1 VRRFLPCFLPWLL
14 PAAFAAA
21 LAPPASGDFTL
32 FHTAGKAFLFDD
44 WSAAFADPAIQV
56 GPFQLALFGSL
67 GHAVG
72 YVVAPALA
80 LLVVTAARVVGVR
93 EPQLLTLV
101 GLVSILTGLTSSG
114 IDSGHPANALL
125 PLLWIVAAAQAR
137 RGKVVSAA
145 LVVGLG
151 AGVETWGI
159 LGITVLALAPRL
171 RTVVHGMS
179 LAVGVAAALYAPF
192 ILVGQFHMGDYVWL
206 VRSEAL
212 ISALIDPGT
221 PFGWPMRLVQGGCA
235 VGAGLLLARLGRH
248 SAHVM
253 WLVPL
258 VVVLVR
264 LLLDPL
270 GSGYYFVGIEAP
282 ALVGLALVSAWGI
295 RLRRLSRELLA

>member
-1 VRRFLPCFLPWLL
+1 VRRFVPWLV

-32 FHTAGKAFLFDD
+32 FHAAGQAFLFHD
-44 WSAAFADPAIQV
+44 WSGAFADPAIQV

-80 LLVVTAARVVGVR
+80 LLVVTAARIVGVR
-93 EPQLLTLV
+93 EPQVLMLV
-101 GLVSILTGLTSSG
+101 GLASIISGLTSSG

-145 LVVGLG
+145 LIVGLS

-171 RTVVHGMS
+171 RSVVHGIS
-179 LAVGVAAALYAPF
+179 LAVGVAAAVYAPF
-192 ILVGQFHMGDYVWL
+192 ILAGQFHMGGYEWV
-206 VRSEAL
+206 VRGDAL
-212 ISALIDPGT
+212 IAHVLAPGT
-221 PFGWPMRLVQGGCA
+221 PFGWPMRLLQGGCA
-235 VGAGLLLARLGRH
+235 LCAGLVLARLARH
-248 SAHVM
+248 SAHAM
-253 WLVPL
+253 WLVPF
-258 VVVLVR
+258 VVVFVR

-282 ALVGLALVSAWGI
+282 ALIGLALVSVWGM
-295 RLRRLSRELLA
+295 RLQRLSRELLA